1 MEYWRLS
8 DKSFEARTSLLGLEN
23 MRVIRDFRKSG
34 KRHIVINRGETI
46 LYVTESP
53 GEAGRSIIRFKDA
66 VTEIIL
72 LQITYNSNYSDYWD
86 GLAEIILRAATY
98 FYPIST
104 IGREQMIDMGLEF
117 VKNTIVD
124 MAED

>member
-46 LYVTESP
+46 FYVTESP
-53 GEAGRSIIRFKDA
+53 GEAGRNIIRFKDA

-72 LQITYNSNYSDYWD
+72 LQITYNSDYWD
-86 GLAEIILRAATY
+86 GLAENILRAATY
-98 FYPIST
+98 FYPISI

-124 MAED
+124 VAED